1 MFAFDERLKS
11 LGWSDFPFR
20 IDVMPEIFAGEKRLL
35 NPLTVQL
42 RTGNII
48 LIEGGRGTGKSHILR
63 WFNDFLSSSN
73 KLVPC
78 LISEPLDSTILTETL
93 IGLLKEQLMVK
104 TKTTPD
110 RVDVLAKKIRTFYKQ
125 NKQRIVLLI
134 DDGQSLALTQ
144 DDSEKEE
151 KEKRKTVRW
160 LRVLS
165 DLPAVVVF
173 IAGLTGF
180 SKALTTIFPPI
191 AERVTLQFSLEQ
203 EGYHGIEVLNEKE
216 TAQLIRQ
223 RIEYFGGK
231 GITPFTNEALE
242 EIHVHTRGYPR
253 SVLRFC
259 ENILT
264 LAFQDDTP
272 AGDRITPDFVR
283 HAMKQRPSPPPV
295 TSLMP
300 SALDQ
305 KRFIETSPVDEA
317 DEWFEEFDELT
328 ATQREILVLAKD
340 KKCITS
346 ALVAEEVGIT
356 KGTASNEL
364 KKLHDREKLQ
374 RRKGYRG
381 FEYLPR

>member
-11 LGWSDFPFR
+11 LGWYDFPFR

-42 RTGNII
+42 RTGNIV

-63 WFNDFLSSSN
+63 WFNDFLSASN
-73 KLVPC
+73 RLVPC
-78 LISEPLDSTILTETL
+78 LISEPLNSTILTETL
-93 IGLLKEQLMVK
+93 MAILLEQLMIK
-104 TKTTPD
+104 TKVLPD
-110 RVDVLAKKIRTFYKQ
+110 RVDELARKIRAFHKQ
-125 NKQRIVLLI
+125 TKQRIVLLI
-134 DDGQSLALTQ
+134 DDGQSLALTRE
-144 DDSEKEE
+144 DSEKEE

-165 DLPAVVVF
+165 DLPAVVVY

-203 EGYHGIEVLNEKE
+203 EGYHGIEVLNESE
-216 TAQLIRQ
+216 TVQLIRR

-231 GITPFTNEALE
+231 SITPFTDEALE

-283 HAMKQRPSPPPV
+283 YAMKQRPSPPPT
-295 TSLMP
+295 TSLIP
-300 SALDQ
+300 SALDET
-305 KRFIETSPVDEA
+305 RFIETGPADEG

-340 KKCITS
+340 LKCINS
-346 ALVAEEVGIT
+346 AIVAEEVGIT

>member
-42 RTGNII
+42 RTGNIV

-63 WFNDFLSSSN
+63 WFNDFLATSN

-78 LISEPLDSTILTETL
+78 LISEPLDSTILAETL
-93 IGLLKEQLMVK
+93 MALLKEQLMVK

-110 RVDVLAKKIRTFYKQ
+110 RVDGLAKKIRAFYKQ
-125 NKQRIVLLI
+125 NRQRIVLLI
-134 DDGQSLALTQ
+134 DDGQTLALTQ
-144 DDSEKEE
+144 EDSEKVE

-165 DLPAVVVF
+165 DLPAVVLF
-173 IAGLTGF
+173 ITGLTGF
-180 SKALTTIFPPI
+180 SKALTNIFPPI

-231 GITPFTNEALE
+231 GITPFTDEALE

-253 SVLRFC
+253 SILRFC

-295 TSLMP
+295 TTLMP
-300 SALDQ
+300 SPLDQ
-305 KRFIETSPVDEA
+305 TRFIEAGPTDEA

-328 ATQREILVLAKD
+328 ATQREILVLAQD

-346 ALVAEEVGIT
+346 AIVAEEVGIT